1 MANGRTKR
9 GKQGGGGEGLAPGTA
24 VADILSQRR
33 MGKAAGFL
41 TEHKAGF
48 SL

>member
-1 MANGRTKR
+1 MDRTKR
-9 GKQGGGGEGLAPGTA
+9 GERGGGVEGLAPGTA
-24 VADILSQRR
+24 VTDILSQRR
-33 MGKAAGFL
+33 MENAAGFL